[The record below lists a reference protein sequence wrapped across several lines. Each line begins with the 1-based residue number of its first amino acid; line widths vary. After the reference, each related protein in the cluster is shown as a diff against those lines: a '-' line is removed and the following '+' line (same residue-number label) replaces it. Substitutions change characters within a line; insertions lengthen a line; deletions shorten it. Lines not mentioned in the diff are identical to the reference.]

1 MTIAI
6 RPSHPYNAGTG
17 HVRFSPTMQTL
28 LYQAGRAVRCSAS
41 RMKGDQEPLVRRA
54 SASLART
61 LVHMGDSFGLVYQF
75 SGLATSRDN
84 NRDTM

>member
-1 MTIAI
+1 
-6 RPSHPYNAGTG
+6 
-17 HVRFSPTMQTL
+17 
-28 LYQAGRAVRCSAS
+28 
-41 RMKGDQEPLVRRA
+41 MKGDQEPLVRRA